1 MNFLLIGKPN
11 AGKSSIYNILTS
23 GKKNIIHQEEGTTRD
38 WHKGRVT
45 NSSNVVIYDTPGVII
60 QNHKINNV
68 EFSDL
73 FKIIDKFIYVV
84 DFKTKNYENEIE
96 SINKLRNFNKEIIL
110 IINKDDNSQKN
121 LNIKPFGIKTFFFV
135 SCSHRIG
142 FDDLYEYL
150 NSFDDGNDNK
160 EIENQFSIAI
170 FGKPNAGKS
179 TLANSFLGYN
189 RIKTSATAGTTS
201 DFVEDNYIYKKNNF
215 KILDTAGIFRKNK
228 INTDSVNFEAIRNS
242 LYIIN
247 KIDLSIMLID
257 SNDGFDSQIKKILN
271 MLINQSRSVIIV
283 FNKIDTIRDKNLF
296 MKEIRL
302 IVKETYSQTKNLS
315 IIFLSAINKENVD
328 KLKNT
333 LFSKANKILKKL
345 STGKLNSCLKK
356 ISEENPH
363 PLVKGKSVKFKYA
376 VQVSTSPLTIKVFS
390 NFSKEIKKNYKTY
403 LTNKIIKTFNIEDR
417 KVNLIFTSSKN
428 PFN

>member
-23 GKKNIIHQEEGTTRD
+23 GKKNIIHKEEGTTRD
-38 WHKGRVT
+38 WHKSSIRNST
-45 NSSNVVIYDTPGVII
+45 NLILYDTPGIII
-60 QNHKINNV
+60 QNQKINDIL
-68 EFSDL
+68 FSSL
-73 FKIIDKFIYVV
+73 FKIIDKFIYVI
-84 DFKTKNYENEIE
+84 DYKTKNYENEIE
-96 SINKLRNFNKEIIL
+96 SINKLRSFNKDIIL
-110 IINKDDNSQKN
+110 VINKDDNYQKN
-121 LNIKPFGIKTFFFV
+121 INIKLFGIHNIFFI

-142 FDDLYEYL
+142 FDQLYEYL
-150 NSFDDGNDNK
+150 ESCDDGNK
-160 EIENQFSIAI
+160 QIEIDNQFSIAI

-179 TLANSFLGYN
+179 TLANSLLGFD
-189 RIKTSATAGTTS
+189 RIKTSSKAGTTS

-228 INTDSVNFEAIRNS
+228 IDNDSVNFAAIRKS
-242 LYIIN
+242 LDMIN

-271 MLINQSRSVIIV
+271 MLINQSRSVIII
-283 FNKIDTIRDKNLF
+283 FNKIDTIKDKNF
-296 MKEIRL
+296 FIKETRL
-302 IVKETYSQTKNLS
+302 IVKETYYQTKNLS
-315 IIFLSAINKENVD
+315 MIFLSAINNENVD
-328 KLKNT
+328 KLKNI
-333 LFSKANKILKKL
+333 LFAKANKIVKKL
-345 STGKLNSCLKK
+345 STGQLNSCIKK

-376 VQVSTSPLTIKVFS
+376 VQVASSPLTIKVFS

-403 LTNKIIKTFNIEDR
+403 LTNKIIKSFNIVDT
-417 KVNLIFTSSKN
+417 KVNLIFSSSKN

>member
-23 GKKNIIHQEEGTTRD
+23 GNKNIIHKEEGTTRD
-38 WHKGRVT
+38 WHKGKLRNST
-45 NSSNVVIYDTPGVII
+45 NLVIYDTPGIII
-60 QNHKINNV
+60 QNQKINKLD
-68 EFSDL
+68 FSGL
-73 FKIIDKFIYVV
+73 FEIIDKFIYVI
-84 DFKTKNYENEIE
+84 DYKSKNYENEIQ
-96 SINKLRNFNKEIIL
+96 SINKLRSFDKEIIL
-110 IINKDDNSQKN
+110 IINKDDNCQKN
-121 LNIKPFGIKTFFFV
+121 LDTRPFGINTLFFI

-142 FDDLYEYL
+142 FDDLYEFL
-150 NSFDDGNDNK
+150 NYYDDENAEK
-160 EIENQFSIAI
+160 IIENQFSIAI

-179 TLANSFLGYN
+179 TLANAFLGFD
-189 RIKTSATAGTTS
+189 RIKTSSIAGTTS

-215 KILDTAGIFRKNK
+215 KLLDTAGIFRKNK
-228 INTDSVNFEAIRNS
+228 VDIDSVNFAAIRKS
-242 LYIIN
+242 LDIIN

-257 SNDGFDSQIKKILN
+257 SNDGFDSQIKKILS

-283 FNKIDTIRDKNLF
+283 FNKIDTIKEKNLF
-296 MKEIRL
+296 IKNTRL

-333 LFSKANKILKKL
+333 LFAKANKIIKKL
-345 STGKLNSCLKK
+345 STSQLNSCIKK
-356 ISEENPH
+356 ISDENPH
-363 PLVKGKSVKFKYA
+363 PLVKGKAVKFKYA
-376 VQVSTSPLTIKVFS
+376 VQVTSSPLTIKVFS

-403 LTNKIIKTFNIEDR
+403 LTNKIIKSFNIVDT

>member
-23 GKKNIIHQEEGTTRD
+23 GKNIIHKEEGTTRD
-38 WHKGRVT
+38 WHKGTVH
-45 NSSNVVIYDTPGVII
+45 NSKNVVIYDTPGII
-60 QNHKINNV
+60 INNHKINKL
-68 EFSDL
+68 EFSSL
-73 FKIIDKFIYVV
+73 FKIIDKFIYVI
-84 DFKTKNYENEIE
+84 DYKAINYEIEIDT
-96 SINKLRNFNKEIIL
+96 INKLRSFDKEIIL
-110 IINKDDNSQKN
+110 VINKDDNDKN
-121 LNIKPFGIKTFFFV
+121 NTDIKQFGIDKHFFI
-135 SCSHRIG
+135 SCSHRLG
-142 FDDLYEYL
+142 FDLFHEYL
-150 NSFDDGNDNK
+150 EKYDDPNEEVN
-160 EIENQFSIAI
+160 IEDQFSIAI

-179 TLANSFLGYN
+179 TLANSFLGFD
-189 RIKTSATAGTTS
+189 RIKTSSRAGTTS

-228 INTDSVNFEAIRNS
+228 IDNDSVNFAAIRKS
-242 LYIIN
+242 LDIIN

-271 MLINQSRSVIIV
+271 MLINQSRSVLIV
-283 FNKIDTIRDKNLF
+283 FNKIDTIKEKNLF
-296 MKEIRL
+296 MKETRL

-333 LFSKANKILKKL
+333 LFAKANKIVKKL
-345 STGKLNSCLKK
+345 STSQLNSCIKK
-356 ISEENPH
+356 ISEEIPH

-376 VQVSTSPLTIKVFS
+376 VQVSSSPLTIKIFS
-390 NFSKEIKKNYKTY
+390 NFSTEIKKNYKTY
-403 LTNKIIKTFNIEDR
+403 LTNKIIKSFNIVDT

>member
-11 AGKSSIYNILTS
+11 AGKSSIYNIITS
-23 GKKNIIHQEEGTTRD
+23 GKKNIIHKEEGTTRD
-38 WHKGRVT
+38 WHKAKVT
-45 NSSNVVIYDTPGVII
+45 NLNNIVIYDTPGVII

-68 EFSDL
+68 AFSNL
-73 FKIIDKFIYVV
+73 FQIIDKFIYVI
-84 DFKTKNYENEIE
+84 DYKTKNYENEIE
-96 SINKLRNFNKEIIL
+96 SINKLRSFNKDIIL
-110 IINKDDNSQKN
+110 VINKDDNYEKN
-121 LNIKPFGIKTFFFV
+121 INVNPFGIDTFFFI

-150 NSFDDGNDNK
+150 ENHDDGNKQKD
-160 EIENQFSIAI
+160 IENQFSIAI

-179 TLANSFLGYN
+179 TLANSFLGFN
-189 RIKTSATAGTTS
+189 RIKTSSKAGTTS
-201 DFVEDNYIYKKNNF
+201 DFVEDHYVYKKNNF

-228 INTDSVNFEAIRNS
+228 IDTDSVNFAAIRKS
-242 LYIIN
+242 LDIIN

-283 FNKIDTIRDKNLF
+283 FNKIDTIIDKNF
-296 MKEIRL
+296 FIKETRL

-333 LFSKANKILKKL
+333 LFSKANKIVKKL
-345 STGKLNSCLKK
+345 STSQLNSCIKK
-356 ISEENPH
+356 ISDDNPH

-376 VQVSTSPLTIKVFS
+376 VQVSSSPLTIKIFS
-390 NFSKEIKKNYKTY
+390 NFSKDIRKNYKTY
-403 LTNKIIKTFNIEDR
+403 LTNKIIKSFNIVDT

>member
-23 GKKNIIHQEEGTTRD
+23 GKKNIIHKEEGTTRD
-38 WHKGRVT
+38 WHKSKLR
-45 NSSNVVIYDTPGVII
+45 NCSNVTIYDTPGVII
-60 QNHKINNV
+60 QNHRINKL

-73 FKIIDKFIYVV
+73 FKIIDKFIYVI
-84 DFKTKNYENEIE
+84 DFKAKNYENEIE
-96 SINKLRNFNKEIIL
+96 AINKLRSFNKEIIL
-110 IINKDDNSQKN
+110 AINKDDNYQQN
-121 LNIKPFGIKTFFFV
+121 INIKKFGIENIFYI

-142 FDDLYEYL
+142 FDELYEYL
-150 NSFDDGNDNK
+150 ESCDDGNVEKD
-160 EIENQFSIAI
+160 IENQFSIAI

-179 TLANSFLGYN
+179 TLANSFLGFE
-189 RIKTSATAGTTS
+189 RIKTSSKAGTTS
-201 DFVEDNYIYKKNNF
+201 DFVEDNFVYKKNNF

-228 INTDSVNFEAIRNS
+228 IDNDSVNFAAIRKS
-242 LYIIN
+242 LDIIN

-271 MLINQSRSVIIV
+271 MLINQSRSVIII
-283 FNKIDTIRDKNLF
+283 FNKIDTIKEKNIF
-296 MKEIRL
+296 MKETRL

-315 IIFLSAINKENVD
+315 IIFLSAINNENVD

-333 LFSKANKILKKL
+333 LFAKANKIVKKL
-345 STGKLNSCLKK
+345 STSKLNSCIKK

-376 VQVSTSPLTIKVFS
+376 VQVTSSALTIKIFT

-403 LTNKIIKTFNIEDR
+403 LTNKIIKSFNIVDS

>member
-1 MNFLLIGKPN
+1 MNLLLIGKPN

-23 GKKNIIHQEEGTTRD
+23 GNKNIIHKEEGTTRD
-38 WHKGRVT
+38 WHKGKVR
-45 NSSNVVIYDTPGVII
+45 NSNNLFLYDTPGIII
-60 QNHKINNV
+60 QNHKINKL
-68 EFSDL
+68 EFSNL
-73 FKIIDKFIYVV
+73 FKIIDKFIYVI
-84 DFKTKNYENEIE
+84 DYKTKNYENEIE
-96 SINKLRNFNKEIIL
+96 SINKLRSFNKEIIL
-110 IINKDDNSQKN
+110 VINKDDNYKKN
-121 LNIKPFGIKTFFFV
+121 LNTKPFGIDSLFFI
-135 SCSHRIG
+135 SCSHKIG
-142 FDDLYEYL
+142 FDELYDYFESY
-150 NSFDDGNDNK
+150 DDKITEK

-179 TLANSFLGYN
+179 TLANAFLGFD
-189 RIKTSATAGTTS
+189 RVKTSSIAGTTS

-228 INTDSVNFEAIRNS
+228 IDADSVNFAAIRKS
-242 LYIIN
+242 LDIIN

-283 FNKIDTIRDKNLF
+283 FNKIDTI
-296 MKEIRL
+296 KEKIFFIKETRL

-333 LFSKANKILKKL
+333 LFAKANKIVKKL
-345 STGKLNSCLKK
+345 STSQLTSCIKK
-356 ISEENPH
+356 ISDENPH
-363 PLVKGKSVKFKYA
+363 PLVKGKAVKFKYA
-376 VQVSTSPLTIKVFS
+376 VQVSSSPLTIKIFS
-390 NFSKEIKKNYKTY
+390 NFSKDIKKNYKTY
-403 LTNKIIKTFNIEDR
+403 LTNKIIKSFNIVDV

>member
-23 GKKNIIHQEEGTTRD
+23 GKKNIIHKEEGTTRD
-38 WHKGRVT
+38 WHKSKVRDLT
-45 NSSNVVIYDTPGVII
+45 NVVLYDTPGVII

-68 EFSDL
+68 EFSSL
-73 FKIIDKFIYVV
+73 FEIIDKFIYVI
-84 DFKTKNYENEIE
+84 DCKNKNYENEIE
-96 SINKLRNFNKEIIL
+96 SINKLRRFNKEIIL
-110 IINKDDNSQKN
+110 VINKDDNHQKN
-121 LNIKPFGIKTFFFV
+121 INTKSFGINASFFV

-142 FDDLYEYL
+142 FDEFYEYL
-150 NSFDDGNDNK
+150 ESYDNESEEK

-179 TLANSFLGYN
+179 TLANSFLGFN
-189 RIKTSATAGTTS
+189 RIKTSSKAGTTS

-228 INTDSVNFEAIRNS
+228 IDIDSVNFAAIRKS
-242 LYIIN
+242 LDIIN

-283 FNKIDTIRDKNLF
+283 FNKIDTIKDKDIF
-296 MKEIRL
+296 MKETKL

-333 LFSKANKILKKL
+333 LFSKANKIVKKL
-345 STGKLNSCLKK
+345 STSQLNSCIKK
-356 ISEENPH
+356 ISEEIPH

-376 VQVSTSPLTIKVFS
+376 VQVSSSPLTIKVFT
-390 NFSKEIKKNYKTY
+390 NFSKQIKKNYQTY
-403 LTNKIIKTFNIEDR
+403 LTNKIIKSFNIVDT

>member
-23 GKKNIIHQEEGTTRD
+23 GKKNIIHKEEGTTRD
-38 WHKGRVT
+38 WHKNKVR
-45 NSSNVVIYDTPGVII
+45 NLINVFLYDTPGIII
-60 QNHKINNV
+60 QNHKINNL

-73 FKIIDKFIYVV
+73 FKIIDKFIYVI
-84 DFKTKNYENEIE
+84 DYKNKNYENEIE
-96 SINKLRNFNKEIIL
+96 SINKLRTFNKEIIL
-110 IINKDDNSQKN
+110 IINKDDNYKKN
-121 LNIKPFGIKTFFFV
+121 INIRSFGIETTFFI

-142 FDDLYEYL
+142 LDELYEYL
-150 NSFDDGNDNK
+150 ERYDDDNESK
-160 EIENQFSIAI
+160 VIENQFSIAI

-179 TLANSFLGYN
+179 TLANSLLGYD
-189 RIKTSATAGTTS
+189 RIKTSPKAGTTS
-201 DFVEDNYIYKKNNF
+201 DFVEDNYIYKKSHF

-228 INTDSVNFEAIRNS
+228 IDSNSVNFAAIRKS
-242 LYIIN
+242 LDIIN

-271 MLINQSRSVIIV
+271 MLINQSRSVIII
-283 FNKIDTIRDKNLF
+283 FNKIDTVKEKKEF

-315 IIFLSAINKENVD
+315 IIFISALSFENVD

-333 LFSKANKILKKL
+333 LFLKANKILKKI
-345 STGKLNSCLKK
+345 STSQLNSCIKK

-363 PLVKGKSVKFKYA
+363 PLIKGKSVKFKYA
-376 VQVSTSPLTIKVFS
+376 VQVATSPLTIKIFS

-403 LTNKIIKTFNIEDR
+403 LTNKIIKSFNIVDTN
-417 KVNLIFTSSKN
+417 VNLVFSSSKN

>member
-23 GKKNIIHQEEGTTRD
+23 GKNNIIHKEEGTTRD
-38 WHKGRVT
+38 WHKSKIR
-45 NSSNVVIYDTPGVII
+45 NSSNLVLYDTPGVII
-60 QNHKINNV
+60 QNHIINKI
-68 EFSDL
+68 EFSSL
-73 FKIIDKFIYVV
+73 FKVIHKFIYVI
-84 DFKTKNYENEIE
+84 DYKSKNYENEIE
-96 SINKLRNFNKEIIL
+96 SINRLRTFNKEIIL
-110 IINKDDNSQKN
+110 VINKDDNSQKN
-121 LNIKPFGIKTFFFV
+121 INIKQFGIENLFFI
-135 SCSHRIG
+135 SCSHRVG
-142 FDDLYEYL
+142 FDELHDFLESY
-150 NSFDDGNDNK
+150 DNENEEK
-160 EIENQFSIAI
+160 DIENQFSIAI

-179 TLANSFLGYN
+179 TLANSFLGFN
-189 RIKTSATAGTTS
+189 RIKTSTKAGTTS

-228 INTDSVNFEAIRNS
+228 IDTDSVNFAAIRKS
-242 LYIIN
+242 LDIIS

-271 MLINQSRSVIIV
+271 MLINQSRSVIII
-283 FNKIDTIRDKNLF
+283 FNKIDTIKDKNIF
-296 MKEIRL
+296 MKETRL
-302 IVKETYSQTKNLS
+302 IVKQTYSQTKNLS

-333 LFSKANKILKKL
+333 LFSKANKIVKKL
-345 STGKLNSCLKK
+345 STGQLNSCIKK
-356 ISEENPH
+356 ISDENPH
-363 PLVKGKSVKFKYA
+363 PLVKGKAVKFKYA
-376 VQVSTSPLTIKVFS
+376 VQVTSSPLTIKVFC

-403 LTNKIIKTFNIEDR
+403 LTNKIIKTFNIVDT

>member
-1 MNFLLIGKPN
+1 MNLLLIGKPN

-23 GKKNIIHQEEGTTRD
+23 GNKNIIHKEEGTTRD
-38 WHKGRVT
+38 WHKGKVR
-45 NSSNVVIYDTPGVII
+45 NSNNLFLYDTPGIII
-60 QNHKINNV
+60 QNHKINKL
-68 EFSDL
+68 EFSNL
-73 FKIIDKFIYVV
+73 FKIIDKFIYVI
-84 DFKTKNYENEIE
+84 DYKTKNYENEIE
-96 SINKLRNFNKEIIL
+96 SINKLRSFNKEIIL
-110 IINKDDNSQKN
+110 VINKDDNYKKN
-121 LNIKPFGIKTFFFV
+121 LNTKPFGIDALFFI

-142 FDDLYEYL
+142 FDELYDYFESY
-150 NSFDDGNDNK
+150 DDKITEK

-179 TLANSFLGYN
+179 TLANAFLGFD
-189 RIKTSATAGTTS
+189 RVKTSSIAGTTS

-228 INTDSVNFEAIRNS
+228 IDADSVTFAAIRKS
-242 LYIIN
+242 LDIIN

-283 FNKIDTIRDKNLF
+283 FNKVDTIKEKNF
-296 MKEIRL
+296 FIKETRL

-333 LFSKANKILKKL
+333 LFAKANKIVKKL
-345 STGKLNSCLKK
+345 STSQLTSCIKK
-356 ISEENPH
+356 ISDENPH
-363 PLVKGKSVKFKYA
+363 PLVKGKAVKFKYA
-376 VQVSTSPLTIKVFS
+376 VQVSSSPLTIKIFS
-390 NFSKEIKKNYKTY
+390 NFSKDIKKNYKTY
-403 LTNKIIKTFNIEDR
+403 LTNKIIKSFNIVDV

>member
-23 GKKNIIHQEEGTTRD
+23 GKKNIIHKEEGTTRD
-38 WHKGRVT
+38 WHKAKLKNST
-45 NSSNVVIYDTPGVII
+45 NINLYDTPGII
-60 QNHKINNV
+60 FQNHKINNV
-68 EFSDL
+68 EFTSL
-73 FKIIDKFIYVV
+73 FKIIDKLIYVI
-84 DFKTKNYENEIE
+84 DYKTKNHENEIE
-96 SINKLRNFNKEIIL
+96 SINKLRSYNKEIIL
-110 IINKDDNSQKN
+110 VINKDDNSQKN
-121 LNIKPFGIKTFFFV
+121 LNIRPFGIHTVFFT

-142 FDDLYEYL
+142 FDELYEYL
-150 NSFDDGNDNK
+150 ENHDDNK
-160 EIENQFSIAI
+160 HEKDLGNQFSVAI

-179 TLANSFLGYN
+179 TLANAFLGFD
-189 RIKTSATAGTTS
+189 RIKTSSQAGTTS

-215 KILDTAGIFRKNK
+215 KILDTAGIFKKNK
-228 INTDSVNFEAIRNS
+228 IDINSVNFAAIRKS
-242 LYIIN
+242 LDIIN

-283 FNKIDTIRDKNLF
+283 FNKIDLIKEKRLF
-296 MKEIRL
+296 INDTRL
-302 IVKETYSQTKNLS
+302 IIKQTYSQTKNLS

-333 LFSKANKILKKL
+333 LFAKANKIVKKL
-345 STGKLNSCLKK
+345 STSQLNSCIKN
-356 ISEENPH
+356 ISDENPH

-376 VQVSTSPLTIKVFS
+376 VQVASSPLTIKIFS

-403 LTNKIIKTFNIEDR
+403 LTNKIIKSFNIMDT